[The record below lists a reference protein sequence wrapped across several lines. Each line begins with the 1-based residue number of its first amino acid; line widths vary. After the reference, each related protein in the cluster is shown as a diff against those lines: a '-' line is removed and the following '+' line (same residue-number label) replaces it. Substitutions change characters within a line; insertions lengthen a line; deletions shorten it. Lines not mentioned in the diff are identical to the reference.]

1 VSALRRSRIRQGW
14 VLLLV
19 VAGVMPVRGAELG
32 RLFLRP
38 EERAALQLR
47 REQSPI
53 AASDDVPAV
62 TAVTASDAE
71 APRAVAPVIVNGVV
85 LRRNGSGTVWVN
97 GVNDYDGDPAR
108 LPAAVRPL
116 PGGRVRI
123 RIDAPQRE
131 IELRPG
137 QVYDPESD
145 RIHDSFRDSGA
156 SR

>member
-1 VSALRRSRIRQGW
+1 MSGAHRSRIRHLW
-14 VLLLV
+14 VLLLIGG
-19 VAGVMPVRGAELG
+19 AAPVSGADLG

-47 REQSPI
+47 REESVSASAKDAP
-53 AASDDVPAV
+53 AVSASDD
-62 TAVTASDAE
+62 E
-71 APRAVAPVIVNGVV
+71 LPRAVVPVTVNGIV
-85 LRRNGSGTVWVN
+85 LRHDGRGTVWVN
-97 GVNDYDGDPAR
+97 GVNDYDGDPTR
-108 LPAAVRPL
+108 LPAAARPL

-123 RIDAPQRE
+123 RLDEPQRE

-145 RIHDSFRDSGA
+145 RVHDSFRDSGA